1 MSRRNIDGGIII
13 ALGIALTATSAF
25 AQTKTP
31 TGHGKSP
38 GWFLQGS
45 APKADLARADA
56 IGRAADPRNPLTA
69 CANDIP

>member
-13 ALGIALTATSAF
+13 ALCIALTATSAF
-25 AQTKTP
+25 ALKTKTP

-45 APKADLARADA
+45 APKADLARATLSS
-56 IGRAADPRNPLTA
+56 RAADPRTRSRPAPMNS
-69 CANDIP
+69 